1 MQVSGFLRLVGIV
14 NAAIWFGAGLFFAAG
29 ILPAVFSNEMR
40 GVFHETAA
48 DPYYSGTVAM
58 LLFRRFFILQ
68 YVCGLVAL
76 LQLLAEKFYQG
87 KAFPRLGG
95 VLVLILLGMGLIGGF
110 WLQPK
115 MESLRQ
121 TRYFGRTTEQKEEA
135 RHSFG
140 LWHGLSQAANILI
153 LGGLLAHLVLVSRP
167 VGPARYGSF
176 YQIP

>member
-1 MQVSGFLRLVGIV
+1 MHVSGFLRLVGLI

-29 ILPAVFSNEMR
+29 ILPAIFSNEMR

-48 DPYYSGTVAM
+48 DPYYSGAVAM

-68 YVCGLVAL
+68 YVCGAIAL
-76 LQLLAEKFYQG
+76 LQLLAEKTYQG
-87 KAFPRLGG
+87 KPFPRIDGGLVMVLLALG
-95 VLVLILLGMGLIGGF
+95 LTGGF

-115 MESLRQ
+115 MEGLRE
-121 TRYFGRTTEQKEEA
+121 TRYFGATPELKEQA

-140 LWHGLSQAANILI
+140 LWHGLSQATNMLI
-153 LGGLLAHLVLVSRP
+153 LGGLLAHLVRMSRP
-167 VGPARYGSF
+167 VGPARYGMF